1 MTQSHKNRLEKRIHI
16 ITMGCSKNLVDSEVL
31 KGGMERAGLQLT
43 PNPMDAEII
52 IINTCGFIQDAREEN
67 IDITLEVAG
76 LKKTGKLEKLILIGC
91 LPQIYEKELRET
103 IPEVDAFFGVDKM
116 QEVIRYLSG
125 DPTYTYD
132 PVAVRSLM
140 TPRHYAYLKISEGCN
155 NRCSFCSIP
164 VIRGPQKSRSIDTIL
179 RESQYLIDQGV
190 KELIL
195 IAQDSTMYG
204 TDLKPRT
211 TLTDLLREMESLN
224 IPWIRLHYGHPAHI
238 PAGLFKRMAQSERI
252 VPYLDIPVQH
262 INSRILKL
270 MRRGQNDKAIKNV
283 LQTARQTIPNLT
295 LRTTLIAGYPTETEA
310 EFKELLDFVRT
321 FRFDRL
327 GVFEYSREEFTPA
340 AHIADDIPDHIKST
354 RFNTLLSLQQEIS
367 MTKNQEKIGSTM
379 QILID
384 DVDWK
389 NGVSYGRTRGD
400 SPDID
405 NQVIVEQALTEG
417 CFYDVTITDATEY
430 DLTGKLG

>member
-1 MTQSHKNRLEKRIHI
+1 MRIHL

-31 KGGMERAGLQLT
+31 KGGLEKAGLELT
-43 PNPMDAEII
+43 SDPLEADTI
-52 IINTCGFIQDAREEN
+52 IINTCGFIEEAREEN
-67 IDITLEVAG
+67 IDVTLAAAE
-76 LKKTGKLEKLILIGC
+76 LKKTGKLQRLILIGC
-91 LPQIYEKELRET
+91 LPQIYERELREA

-164 VIRGPQKSRSIDTIL
+164 IIRGPQKSRTVDTIL
-179 RESQYLIDQGV
+179 RESRHLIQMGV
-190 KELIL
+190 KEIIL

-204 TDLKPRT
+204 KDLSPRV
-211 TLTDLLREMESLN
+211 TLTDLLKEMESID

-238 PAGLFKRMAQSERI
+238 PPGLFEHIARSERI
-252 VPYLDIPVQH
+252 VPYVDLPIQH
-262 INSRILKL
+262 INTRILQL
-270 MRRGQNDKAIKNV
+270 MQRGQSSEGIRKVLEKARN
-283 LQTARQTIPNLT
+283 TIPNVT
-295 LRTTLIAGYPTETEA
+295 IRTTLITGYPTETES
-310 EFKELLDFVRT
+310 EFEEMLEFVRS

-327 GVFEYSREEFTPA
+327 GAFKYSREDYTPA
-340 AHIADDIPDHIKST
+340 AHIPDDIPDYVKSA
-354 RFNTLLSLQQEIS
+354 RYDAILSLQQEIS
-367 MTKNQEKIGSTM
+367 LMKNREKIGST
-379 QILID
+379 QKVLID
-384 DVDWK
+384 TV
-389 NGVSYGRTRGD
+389 NQETGVSFGRTEGD

-405 NQVIVEQALTEG
+405 NQVIIDSPLTEG
-417 CFYDVTITDATEY
+417 CFYDVTITDASEY